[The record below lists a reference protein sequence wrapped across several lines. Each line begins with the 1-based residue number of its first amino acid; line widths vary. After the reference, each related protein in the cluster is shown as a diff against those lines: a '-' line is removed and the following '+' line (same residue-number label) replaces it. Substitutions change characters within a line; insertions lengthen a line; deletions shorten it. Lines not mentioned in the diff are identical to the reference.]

1 MVTRDVTVTVTVDDS
16 EWLALNDAAE
26 CAGMSVESYVCWGVR
41 LLALQAVPGS
51 SKGRVGVPPR
61 KARGRIDEHADMT
74 QSEEWVETFA
84 ERLSHRAEQ
93 FRLPARGRARSE

>member
-1 MVTRDVTVTVTVDDS
+1 MTVTVDDS

-26 CAGMSVESYVCWGVR
+26 CAGMSVESYIGWGVR
-41 LLALQAVPGS
+41 LLAMQAVPGG
-51 SKGRVGVPPR
+51 SKRRVSVSPR
-61 KARGRIDEHADMT
+61 KAQRRIDEHPDMT

-93 FRLPARGRARSE
+93 FRLPPHVVG